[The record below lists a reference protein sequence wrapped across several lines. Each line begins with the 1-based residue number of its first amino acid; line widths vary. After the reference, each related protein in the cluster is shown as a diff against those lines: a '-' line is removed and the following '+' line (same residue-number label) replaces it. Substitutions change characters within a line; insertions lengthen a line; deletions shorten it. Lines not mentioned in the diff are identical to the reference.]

1 VSAMAREL
9 GRHRVNWMTGVNTLF
24 NALADD
30 PEFRKQDFSTMYWAS
45 GGATAVQQAV
55 AEKWQALTGV
65 SIRQAYGL
73 TEASPVLTA
82 TPIDA
87 QEFSG
92 DVGLP
97 VPGTEV
103 AVFDE
108 GGRRL
113 PPGEPGELLARGP
126 QVMGG
131 YWQRPEETARVITP
145 DGWLRTGDIAVMDE
159 RGYVRIVDRKKDMI
173 IVSGFNVYPNE
184 IEDVVAMHAGVR
196 ECAAVGI
203 PDDHSGEAVKLYV
216 VRADPLL
223 TKEAVADHCRQQLTG
238 YKRPKIIEF
247 RDELPKSP
255 VGKILRREL
264 RA

>member
-1 VSAMAREL
+1 
-9 GRHRVNWMTGVNTLF
+9 
-24 NALADD
+24 
-30 PEFRKQDFSTMYWAS
+30 MYWAS
-45 GGATAVQQAV
+45 GWATAVQQAV

-73 TEASPVLTA
+73 TEASPLLTA

-87 QEFSG
+87 QGFSG

-97 VPGTEV
+97 VPGTEIAIV
-103 AVFDE
+103 DDR
-108 GGRRL
+108 GQHL

-131 YWQRPEETARVITP
+131 YWQRPEETAKTMTP
-145 DGWLRTGDIAVMDE
+145 DGWLRTGDIAVMDD

-184 IEDVVAMHAGVR
+184 IEEVVAMHPGVR
-196 ECAAVGI
+196 ECAAVGV
-203 PDDHSGEAVKLYV
+203 PDDHSGETVKLYV

-223 TKEAVADHCRQQLTG
+223 TREAVADHCRQQLTG

-247 RDELPKSP
+247 RNELPKSN

-264 RA
+264 RDAAVAAQAKRA